1 MLEVPLEDLARRHPG
16 AAIGDRR
23 AADPAAERADILRAL
38 EQANW
43 VLAGPRGAATRLGMK
58 RTTLQSL
65 MKRLGIA
72 KPA

>member
-1 MLEVPLEDLARRHPG
+1 VPLEDLVRRRRG
-16 AAIGDRR
+16 AGASEAGDP
-23 AADPAAERADILRAL
+23 DAERAAVHRAL

-43 VLAGPRGAATRLGMK
+43 VLAGPRGAAARLGMK